1 MDKFKIDFVYN
12 TLVIVFIFNIS
23 AITYLQLNFKS
34 NPDILFTYINTYQ
47 TIESSQDI
55 SEITYYVSK

>member
-34 NPDILFTYINTYQ
+34 NPDILLNINTYQ
-47 TIESSQDI
+47 IIENS
-55 SEITYYVSK
+55 